1 MYPRPQFIDLEAS
14 KTEKEFSIW
23 IWTNKTNSYEM
34 YTVV

>member
-14 KTEKEFSIW
+14 KTEKEFFIW